1 MEELF
6 SLVNLLTLILSLF
19 LYIFIQRKF
28 ISKQIFDEVKK
39 RSSHTAVATRSGGL
53 VIFLSIFVSSLFC
66 YFFGIEL
73 YDYSLLIPLSLLFLI
88 GLYDDIYNMD
98 FKLKF
103 IFQIIAAKIIIDNGL
118 IIDNLHGFMGF
129 FEINRVA
136 AQLLTIFFIVSIINS
151 INFVDGIDGLAVSV
165 MVFFIICF
173 EFFSIRDTIFINL
186 SMITVFIITP
196 LLYFNFRKNNKIF
209 LGDSGSLFLGGL
221 ASIYCIYILSNNYII
236 RETYDLHKILY
247 VISILAYPIID
258 ITRIVILRLYK
269 KTSPFHPDKN
279 HIHHIINNWIE
290 SHAKTTTVI
299 ICMSLFIMILL
310 QIIF

>member
-1 MEELF
+1 M
-6 SLVNLLTLILSLF
+6 SISLSLTS
-19 LYIFIQRKF
+19 LALSSILIIIVSKIFFNKNWLDRIN
-28 ISKQIFDEVKK
+28 E
-39 RSSHTAVATRSGGL
+39 RSSHVSTATRSGGIA
-53 VIFLSIFVSSLFC
+53 IFLTFFIISL
-66 YFFGIEL
+66 YFYVQGVTLF
-73 YDYSLLIPLSLLFLI
+73 DYSIIVPISLLTFL
-88 GLYDDIYNMD
+88 GCYDDIYNLD